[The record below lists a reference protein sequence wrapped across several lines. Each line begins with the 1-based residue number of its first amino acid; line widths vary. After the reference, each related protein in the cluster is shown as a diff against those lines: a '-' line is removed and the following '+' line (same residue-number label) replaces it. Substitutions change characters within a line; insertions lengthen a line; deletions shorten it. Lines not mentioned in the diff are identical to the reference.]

1 MFTRQLVGGVLT
13 ALAMAGP
20 VFAADSPM
28 VPPTISEPLGKALDE
43 LIGQMYGL
51 GERFRAFS
59 SSPAGSEA
67 PVITILLDHRR
78 EIGLT
83 PAQVQELERIR
94 TAFQRDSIKLEAD
107 RRVAEIDLDSL
118 LASDPVDVPAAEAK
132 IRDIERLRGDL
143 RVARLRAIER
153 GKAQLS
159 PEQRAKLPALLGD
172 SRSSRASGSPPAQ
185 PLGWPQ
191 RF

>member
-1 MFTRQLVGGVLT
+1 MSTRQLIAGVLT
-13 ALAMAGP
+13 ALALAGP
-20 VFAADSPM
+20 VSAADAPTA
-28 VPPTISEPLGKALDE
+28 PPTTAEPLGKAFDE
-43 LIGQMYGL
+43 LIGQLYGL

-59 SSPAGSEA
+59 FGATGSEA
-67 PVITILLDHRR
+67 PVITIILDHRR
-78 EIGLT
+78 EMGLT

-107 RRVAEIDLDSL
+107 RRVAEIDLESL
-118 LASDPVDVPAAEAK
+118 LASDPVDVQAAEAK
-132 IRDIERLRGDL
+132 IREVERLRSDL

-153 GKAQLS
+153 GKAQLT
-159 PEQRAKLPALLGD
+159 PEQRSKLSALLGD
-172 SRSSRASGSPPAQ
+172 SRGPRAVGSPPSQ